1 MTLGFLGRYREV
13 GLLILRVGIGAIF
26 LKTGW
31 PLISDPDKW
40 QGLGSALSS
49 VGFTPSPAV
58 AKIFGFLA
66 ALSQFGGGIC
76 LILGFFFRP
85 ACILMAG
92 TMAVALAMHLNIG
105 DPFPKFL
112 PSLESLIVFVS
123 LMFIGPGK
131 ISIERE

>member
-1 MTLGFLGRYREV
+1 MALGFLGRYREV
-13 GLLILRVGIGAIF
+13 GLLILRVGVGAIF

-31 PLISDPDKW
+31 PLISNPGKW
-40 QGLGSALSS
+40 QGLGEALAA
-49 VGFTPSPAV
+49 VGFTPSPTV
-58 AKIFGFLA
+58 AKVFGFLA

-85 ACILMAG
+85 ACIMMAG
-92 TMAVALAMHLNIG
+92 TMAVALAMHLKGG
-105 DPFPKFL
+105 DPFQVFL

>member
-1 MTLGFLGRYREV
+1 MTLGFLGKYREV
-13 GLLILRVGIGAIF
+13 GLLILRVGVGAIF

-31 PLISDPDKW
+31 PLISNPEKW
-40 QGLGSALSS
+40 QDLGKALSA
-49 VGFTPSPAV
+49 VGFTPSPNV
-58 AKIFGFLA
+58 AKVFGFLA

-92 TMAVALAMHLNIG
+92 TMAVALAMHLNAG
-105 DPFPKFL
+105 DPFGGYL
-112 PSLESLIVFVS
+112 PSLESLIVFVG